1 MFQDSTL
8 QIFLTIYHGSLIGTF
23 VYDYIVRNAVR
34 LFTAGL
40 DWAYVSNIALGI
52 LFAAIIVW
60 AILSV
65 WSKIRRNLLICLVVL
80 IVIFIIRLGVGV
92 PDTIEKGRRLPK
104 NQYSEELVVF
114 ITQILVHLLGIIA
127 TYILANNAS

>member
-23 VYDYIVRNAVR
+23 VYDYVVRNAVR

-40 DWAYVSNIALGI
+40 DWAYVSNIALGV

-80 IVIFIIRLGVGV
+80 IVIFIIRLGVGI
-92 PDTIEKGRRLPK
+92 PDTMEKQRRLPR
-104 NQYSEELVVF
+104 NQYIEEFVIF
-114 ITQILVHLLGIIA
+114 IAQMFVHLLGIIA
-127 TYILANNAS
+127 TYILANNA